1 VTSTTVR
8 PGAPDVRA
16 LSGLGE
22 SFRKHVPE
30 ATSEIEAAVI
40 RHIPEK
46 PEQDTEDFQRTVR
59 HAVAVAT
66 RLFVD
71 YLAASEP
78 DPTEFIDLF
87 AKLGALSARHGYS
100 LDNVQSA
107 LRMSSQ
113 VACRRFIRDAYRYSW
128 PKETLELL
136 TDSLFALL
144 GQAAD
149 VASRS
154 YAREQSL
161 RAGDLQ
167 RRQERLRDALVADP
181 APDRD
186 TIAELAKA
194 AHWPV
199 PATIA
204 VVALTPGAA
213 GGPVIL
219 PPNVLGSRDG
229 DGHGDPSPYLVV
241 PDPES
246 AAGQW
251 LGTNLRRLGPAAI
264 GPTVSV
270 TQGAIS
276 RRWARRALD
285 LVHRGILPAE
295 PAPRCADHTSTL
307 VAHAGEELLSIV
319 TERRL
324 SRLLRQNTRRR
335 LPLVETLLAYLE
347 CGDSAPLAAA
357 RLGVHEQTVRYRLRR
372 LDEILDPDLRQ
383 PSRRLDLMLSL
394 SWLVRN
400 TKAAETDRRD

>member
-8 PGAPDVRA
+8 PSPPPDVGA
-16 LSGLGE
+16 LAALGQ

-40 RHIPEK
+40 RRIPEN
-46 PEQDTEDFQRTVR
+46 PEQDTEDFQRVVR
-59 HAVAVAT
+59 HAVSVAT

-71 YLAASEP
+71 YLAAPEP
-78 DPTEFIDLF
+78 DPTEFTELF
-87 AKLGALSARHGYS
+87 ARLGAMSARNGYS

-113 VACRRFIRDAYRYSW
+113 VACRRFIRDAYRYGW

-154 YAREQSL
+154 YAHEQSL

-167 RRQERLRDALVADP
+167 RRQERLREALVADP
-181 APDRD
+181 PPDRD

-213 GGPVIL
+213 VGPVIL

-229 DGHGDPSPYLVV
+229 DTHGAPPFLVV

-285 LVHRGILPAE
+285 LVHRGVLPAE
-295 PAPRCADHTSTL
+295 PAPRCADHTATL
-307 VAHAGEELLSIV
+307 VAHAGEELLSVV

-324 SRLLRQNTRRR
+324 SRLLAQSSRRR
-335 LPLVETLLAYLE
+335 LPLLETLLAYLE

-372 LDEILDPDLRQ
+372 LDEILDADLRH

-400 TKAAETDRRD
+400 SNAAAARRD

>member
-1 VTSTTVR
+1 VTSTSLR
-8 PGAPDVRA
+8 PGTPPDLRPLA
-16 LSGLGE
+16 NLGA

-40 RHIPEK
+40 RHIPEQ
-46 PEQDTEDFQRTVR
+46 PDQDTEDFQRVVR

-71 YLAASEP
+71 YLASPEP
-78 DPTEFIDLF
+78 DPTEFTELF
-87 AKLGALSARHGYS
+87 AKLGVLSARHGYS

-136 TDSLFALL
+136 TDSLFELL

-181 APDRD
+181 PPDRD

-204 VVALTPGAA
+204 VVALTSGAA

-229 DGHGDPSPYLVV
+229 DPTPYLVV

-285 LVHRGILPAE
+285 LVHRGIVPAE
-295 PAPRCADHTSTL
+295 PAPRCADHTATL

-324 SRLLRQNTRRR
+324 SRLLRQNSRRR

-372 LDEILDPDLRQ
+372 LDEILDADLRN

-394 SWLVRN
+394 RWLVRN
-400 TKAAETDRRD
+400 SKTAAADGERRD